1 MRPLIRQTQI
11 DQAVDCLKKGRLV
24 AIPTETVYGLAADA
38 SNDAAVRK
46 IFAAKGRPADHPLIV
61 HIASLKELS
70 HWAIDIPDYAFKL
83 AEQYWPGPMTLIL
96 KKQAHVLDS
105 ITGQQNTV
113 GIRIP
118 QHTVA
123 QQLLKAFGGGLAAP
137 SANRFGQIS
146 PTSAAHVQKHLGDVV
161 DIILDGGN
169 CGIGI
174 ESTIIDCSGD
184 FPRILRPGIITES
197 MLKDT
202 IGLGASLRWHDTL
215 DKIAEAPRV
224 SGGLPSHYAPQTLTR
239 LLNVEIIDNILK
251 NTATKNIVIIS
262 SRKPMAHHVKLYD
275 SRVPHRSPHIDP
287 NICSWIVM
295 PNDPHTYAHR
305 LYEQLHFADSLQCQE
320 ILIEQVPDTP
330 EWSGILDRITKASK
344 NQPTT

>member
-11 DQAVDCLKKGRLV
+11 DQAADCLKKGGLV
-24 AIPTETVYGLAADA
+24 AMPTETVYGLAADA
-38 SNDAAVRK
+38 NNDAAVRK

-61 HIASLKELS
+61 HIASMKELS
-70 HWAIDIPDYAFKL
+70 HWAIEIPDYAFKL

-105 ITGQQNTV
+105 VTGQQNTV

-118 QHTVA
+118 QHAVA
-123 QQLLKAFGGGLAAP
+123 QQLLQAFGGGLAAP

-184 FPRILRPGIITES
+184 APRILRPGMITEA
-197 MLKDT
+197 MLKEVE
-202 IGLGASLRWHDTL
+202 GN
-215 DKIAEAPRV
+215 DKVSNKYLSPSPVRAP
-224 SGGLPSHYAPQTLTR
+224 GKLPSHYAPKTTTR
-239 LLNVEIIDNILK
+239 LLDANTIDSILK
-251 NTATKNIVIIS
+251 NTETQNIVILS
-262 SRKPMAHHVKLYD
+262 SRKPIVHHIKLYD
-275 SRVPHRSPHIDP
+275 SRVPHRSTYIDP

-295 PNDPHTYAHR
+295 PTEPYAYAHH
-305 LYEQLHFADSLQCQE
+305 LYEQLHFADSLNCQE
-320 ILIEQVPDTP
+320 ILIEHVPDAP
-330 EWSGILDRITKASK
+330 EWSGILDRITKAS
-344 NQPTT
+344 NNTI

>member
-11 DQAVDCLKKGRLV
+11 DQAADCLKKGGLV
-24 AIPTETVYGLAADA
+24 AMPTETVYGLAADA

-61 HIASLKELS
+61 HIASIKELP
-70 HWAIDIPDYAFKL
+70 HWAIEIPDYAFKL

-105 ITGQQNTV
+105 VTGRQNTV

-184 FPRILRPGIITES
+184 SPRILRPGMITET

-215 DKIAEAPRV
+215 DKTPESPRV
-224 SGGLPSHYAPQTLTR
+224 SGELPSHYAPQTLTR
-239 LLNVEIIDNILK
+239 LLDAKTIDNILT
-251 NTATKNIVIIS
+251 NTETKNIVILS
-262 SRKPMAHHVKLYD
+262 SRKPIIHHIKLYD
-275 SRVPHRSPHIDP
+275 SRVPHRSPYIDP

-295 PNDPHTYAHR
+295 PTEPYAYAHH
-305 LYEQLHFADSLQCQE
+305 LYQQLHFADSLHCQE
-320 ILIEQVPDTP
+320 ILIEHVPDAP
-330 EWSGILDRITKASK
+330 EWIGILDRITKASNHK
-344 NQPTT
+344 R